1 MAEGERQRADQA
13 FHELPVGTDM
23 GSIEYTMSQERVE
36 RHLRATHQT
45 PYPESGGERLAP
57 VSILASD
64 GIWLAESQFDIGESV
79 HAGQRLEILN
89 VPIVGSR
96 VRVSGKVI
104 DKFEKGGRQF
114 VVMDAGS
121 EDARGR
127 VLARGR
133 MTGGGAHRPG
143 GGAPGH

>member
-1 MAEGERQRADQA
+1 MPEDERQKANQA

-23 GSIEYTMSQERVE
+23 GSIEYTISEERVE

-45 PYPESGGERLAP
+45 PYPQTDGEKLAP

-64 GIWLAESQFDIGESV
+64 GIWLAEAQFDISESV
-79 HAGQRLEILN
+79 HASQRLEIVN
-89 VPIVGSR
+89 APIVGSR
-96 VRVSGKVI
+96 AKVSGKVT

-114 VVMDAGS
+114 VVMDVVS
-121 EDARGR
+121 EDDRGR

-133 MTGGGAHRPG
+133 MTGVARYRPEKG
-143 GGAPGH
+143 PA

>member
-1 MAEGERQRADQA
+1 MPEGERQKADKA

-23 GSIEYTMSQERVE
+23 GSIEYTLSEERVE

-45 PYPESGGERLAP
+45 PYPQTDGEKLAP
-57 VSILASD
+57 VSILAGD
-64 GIWLAESQFDIGESV
+64 GIWLAEARFDIGESV

-96 VRVSGKVI
+96 VKVSGKIV

-114 VVMDAGS
+114 VVMDVVS
-121 EDARGR
+121 EDDRGR

-133 MTGGGAHRPG
+133 MTGVARYRPEG
-143 GGAPGH
+143 SSG

>member
-1 MAEGERQRADQA
+1 MLEGERQRADQA
-13 FHELPVGTDM
+13 FHDLPVGTDM
-23 GSIEYTMSQERVE
+23 GSIEYTISEERVA

-64 GIWLAESQFDIGESV
+64 GIWLAESQFDISESV

-89 VPIVGSR
+89 VPMVGSR
-96 VRVSGKVI
+96 VKVSGRVA

-114 VVMDAGS
+114 VVMDVVS
-121 EDARGR
+121 EDDRGR

-133 MTGGGAHRPG
+133 MTGVARYRPE
-143 GGAPGH
+143 GGAP

>member
-1 MAEGERQRADQA
+1 MSEGERQRADQA

-23 GSIEYTMSQERVE
+23 GSIEYTVSEERVE
-36 RHLRATHQT
+36 RHLGATHQT
-45 PYPESGGERLAP
+45 PYPESDGERLAP

-64 GIWLAESQFDIGESV
+64 GIWLAESQFDISESV

-89 VPIVGSR
+89 IPIVGSR
-96 VRVSGKVI
+96 VKVSGRVV

-114 VVMDAGS
+114 VVMDVVS
-121 EDARGR
+121 EDDRGR

-133 MTGGGAHRPG
+133 MTGVARYRPEG
-143 GGAPGH
+143 SAR

>member
-1 MAEGERQRADQA
+1 MLEGERQRADQA

-23 GSIEYTMSQERVE
+23 GSIEYTISEERVA

-45 PYPESGGERLAP
+45 PYPESGGEKLAP

-64 GIWLAESQFDIGESV
+64 GIWLAESQFDISESV

-89 VPIVGSR
+89 IPIVGSR
-96 VRVSGKVI
+96 VKVSGKVV

-114 VVMDAGS
+114 VVMDVLS
-121 EDARGR
+121 EDDRGR

-133 MTGGGAHRPG
+133 MTGVARYRPE
-143 GGAPGH
+143 GGAP

>member
-13 FHELPVGTDM
+13 FHEPPVGTEM
-23 GSIEYTMSQERVE
+23 GSIEYTLSEERVE

-64 GIWLAESQFDIGESV
+64 GIWLAGARFDISESV

-89 VPIVGSR
+89 IPIVGSR
-96 VRVSGKVI
+96 VRVSGRVV

-114 VVMDAGS
+114 VVMDVVS
-121 EDARGR
+121 EDDRGP
-127 VLARGR
+127 VLVRGPLK
-133 MTGGGAHRPG
+133 GVAGCRPG
-143 GGAPGH
+143 GGAAGA

>member
-1 MAEGERQRADQA
+1 MPEDERQKADRA

-23 GSIEYTMSQERVE
+23 GSIEYTLSEERVE

-45 PYPESGGERLAP
+45 PYPQTDGEKLAP

-64 GIWLAESQFDIGESV
+64 GIWLAEAQFDISESV

-89 VPIVGSR
+89 VPVVGSR
-96 VRVSGKVI
+96 VKVSGKVA

-114 VVMDAGS
+114 VVMDVVS
-121 EDARGR
+121 EDDRGR

-133 MTGGGAHRPG
+133 MTGVARYRPEG
-143 GGAPGH
+143 SSG

>member
-1 MAEGERQRADQA
+1 MPEDERQKADKA

-23 GSIEYTMSQERVE
+23 GSIEYTLSEEQVE
-36 RHLRATHQT
+36 RHLRATRQT
-45 PYPESGGERLAP
+45 PYPQTDGEKLAP

-64 GIWLAESQFDIGESV
+64 GIWLAEARFDISESV
-79 HAGQRLEILN
+79 HAGQRLEIIN

-96 VRVSGKVI
+96 VKVSGKVV

-114 VVMDAGS
+114 VVMDVVS
-121 EDARGR
+121 EDDRGR

-133 MTGGGAHRPG
+133 MTGVARYSPEGSSG
-143 GGAPGH
+143 

>member
-1 MAEGERQRADQA
+1 MSEGERQRADQA

-23 GSIEYTMSQERVE
+23 GSIEYTVSEERVE

-64 GIWLAESQFDIGESV
+64 GIWLAESQFDISESV

-96 VRVSGKVI
+96 VKVSGRVA

-114 VVMDAGS
+114 VVMDVVS
-121 EDARGR
+121 EDDRGR
-127 VLARGR
+127 VLARGC
-133 MTGGGAHRPG
+133 MTGVARYRPEG
-143 GGAPGH
+143 SAR

>member
-1 MAEGERQRADQA
+1 MPEGERKRADQA

-23 GSIEYTMSQERVE
+23 GSIEYVLSEERVD

-64 GIWLAESQFDIGESV
+64 GIRLAESRFDIGESV
-79 HAGQRLEILN
+79 HAGQRLEIVN
-89 VPIVGSR
+89 IPIVGST
-96 VRVSGKVI
+96 VRVSGKVVE
-104 DKFEKGGRQF
+104 KFEKGGRQF
-114 VVMDAGS
+114 VVMDVLS
-121 EDARGR
+121 EDGRGR

-133 MTGGGAHRPG
+133 MTGVARYRPEG
-143 GGAPGH
+143 DA

>member
-1 MAEGERQRADQA
+1 MSEGERQRADQA

-23 GSIEYTMSQERVE
+23 GSIEYTISEERVE

-45 PYPESGGERLAP
+45 PYPESDGEKLAP

-64 GIWLAESQFDIGESV
+64 GIWLAESQFDISESV

-96 VRVSGKVI
+96 VKVSGRVVE
-104 DKFEKGGRQF
+104 KFEKGGRQF
-114 VVMDAGS
+114 VVMDVVS
-121 EDARGR
+121 EDDRGR
-127 VLARGR
+127 VLAHGR
-133 MTGGGAHRPG
+133 MTGVARYRPE
-143 GGAPGH
+143 GGAP